1 MRRLAPQIALL
12 IGLVLVVPACNA
24 TQHRVIKTDHR
35 TFPVTGHADL
45 VVNTFNGNVNV
56 TAIGLGTADVSVTPH
71 GTGLSDADAQAA
83 LNAIQVTVD
92 QSGPTLTITATP
104 VGDAPVG
111 STRGADVDVQIPAD
125 TAASVT
131 SSNGQVQVI
140 NIDGPTTIRTSN
152 GSATTRAGTSF
163 DIQTSNA
170 SVELSEPTGTVAVT
184 TSNAGIDV
192 LDARNASASL
202 QTSNGPITF
211 SGRLAAGPQTFNTS
225 NAGLALRFPSDQGFS
240 ITGST
245 SNGPATTDF
254 PGLTAGSASIS
265 GTTGDGSAQ
274 VTAQTSN
281 GPLSVTKL
289 SP

>member
-1 MRRLAPQIALL
+1 MTRLASVLALL
-12 IGLVLVVPACNA
+12 IGVLLLVPACNA
-24 TQHRVIKTDHR
+24 AQHRVIKTDHR
-35 TFPVTGHADL
+35 TFAITGHTDL

-71 GTGLSDADAQAA
+71 GTGLSDANAQAA
-83 LNAIQVTVD
+83 LGAISVTVD
-92 QSGPTLTITATP
+92 QAGTTLTITATP

-111 STRGADVDVQIPAD
+111 SSRGADVDVQIPAD
-125 TAASVT
+125 TAVSAT

-140 NIDGPTTIRTSN
+140 NINGPTTIRTSN
-152 GSATTRAGTSF
+152 GSATTRAGTGF
-163 DIQTSNA
+163 DIETSNA
-170 SVELSEPTGTVAVT
+170 SVELSEPTGSIAVR

-192 LDARNASASL
+192 LDARNASATM
-202 QTSNGPITF
+202 QTSNGPISF
-211 SGRLAAGPQTFNTS
+211 SGRLAAGPQSFTTS
-225 NAGLALRFPSDQGFS
+225 NAGLVLRFPSDQGFS

-254 PGLTAGSASIS
+254 PGLTAGSASIT

-281 GPLSVTKL
+281 APLSVTKL
-289 SP
+289 EP